1 MARKPFTCRLGLHAW
16 VEAHPV
22 EERPQGP
29 ERARVCRRCGRRRGG
44 DIGGLPP
51 AVVS

>member
-1 MARKPFTCRLGLHAW
+1 MAGKPFACRIGLHAW
-16 VEAHPV
+16 VEA
-22 EERPQGP
+22 RPADEQAQGP
-29 ERARVCRRCGRRRGG
+29 DRARVCRRCGRRRGG